1 MLFGPIEVLLG
12 LIEVEVFAVTV
23 ITTVRV
29 TNFSGGVNVAT
40 AVRLDLIVVV
50 RRAVELMILVET

>member
-1 MLFGPIEVLLG
+1 MLLSLVD
-12 LIEVEVFAVTV
+12 VEVFAVTV

-29 TNFSGGVNVAT
+29 TNFRGGVNVAT

-50 RRAVELMILVET
+50 RRAVELTILVET